1 LRSFEDIEDEFG
13 GIVTNSG
20 GDLGS
25 TAAYVLTNCFNE
37 PDDECPGA
45 HGPWLDSE
53 GDIDGVFGGLQ
64 AGYDWQWN
72 RFVFGVVGDA
82 SVSGISGYVSQS
94 PGDADG
100 YITVDNDGLG
110 GTDFDFE
117 PIAPANLKMD
127 LDWLATL
134 RLRAGWLVTP
144 DLLAYIHGGLAVG
157 EISVL
162 GVGEGPFQTVGASD
176 TATGYT
182 IGAGAEW
189 RLDERYSIFAEYSF
203 VDLGDVD
210 FDWSERPGSYKAEVD
225 ELHLIKAGFNI
236 RFNGFGG

>member
-1 LRSFEDIEDEFG
+1 
-13 GIVTNSG
+13 
-20 GDLGS
+20 
-25 TAAYVLTNCFNE
+25 
-37 PDDECPGA
+37 
-45 HGPWLDSE
+45 
-53 GDIDGVFGGLQ
+53 VFGGLQ

-94 PGDADG
+94 PGDAD
-100 YITVDNDGLG
+100 YDDPEFPDVFDLG
-110 GTDFDFE
+110 RARFE
-117 PIAPANLKMD
+117 SIAPANLKMD

-134 RLRAGWLVTP
+134 RLRAGWLITP
-144 DLLAYIHGGLAVG
+144 DLLAYLHGGLAVG

-162 GVGEGPFQTVGASD
+162 GVGEGPFQTIGASD

-182 IGAGAEW
+182 VGAGAEW